1 VFVSSHLMSEMALT
15 ADHLVVIGK
24 GRLIADTSVS
34 EFVSGKGQAR
44 ARVRSP
50 RADDLGRA
58 LVGKGASVDAGPDGV
73 LMVSG
78 MTAADIGDL
87 AAAEGLA
94 LHELTPLQASLE
106 EVFMELTRDTVE
118 YHATPAEAVP
128 TGASTAGAAPA

>member
-1 VFVSSHLMSEMALT
+1 MSEMALT

-34 EFVSGKGQAR
+34 DFVKGKGQAR

-50 RADDLGRA
+50 RADELSRLLAGR
-58 LVGKGASVDAGPDGV
+58 GATIEPGPDGALV
-73 LMVSG
+73 VAGLP
-78 MTAADIGDL
+78 AADIGDL
-87 AAAEGLA
+87 AAAQGLA

-118 YHATPAEAVP
+118 YQ
-128 TGASTAGAAPA
+128 AAPVAQ